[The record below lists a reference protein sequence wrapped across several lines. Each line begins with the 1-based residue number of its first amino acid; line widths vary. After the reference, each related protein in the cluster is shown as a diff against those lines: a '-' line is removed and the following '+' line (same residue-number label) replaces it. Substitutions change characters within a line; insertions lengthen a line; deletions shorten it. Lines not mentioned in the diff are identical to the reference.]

1 MSTRDWR
8 VPVGIAGVVVAA
20 LAGGGFLLHRAESGV
35 NKVALANEPK
45 GVTVVEA
52 RGTTYRESRRY
63 VGTLEAWLSAKVG
76 PQLASGYVDTV
87 LVRPGA
93 LVKRG
98 DVIATLDCRN
108 ASTANQA
115 VAMQARALE
124 QRQKASAREAAR
136 MNELLDGGYASAN
149 EVDQKQANVAAN
161 EAQMQALLAQAAG
174 KSLEVNDCVLRAPF
188 DGEIAARLVDPGSFV
203 RPGAAIVHLV
213 DRSVVRLS
221 ADVPESDFDAVAP
234 KTPITMKLLSTGKSV
249 TGEVARRAPTADPST
264 RTVHFEVDVPNKD
277 HEIPVNTTAEVHV
290 DVGAAVPATEIPLLA
305 ARIKGKTATLFVVES
320 SVAKKETA
328 VVLGERGGS
337 LFVKPELKPGTHV
350 VTQGRALLANNDK
363 VAAKLE
369 SPPPKA
375 PEKAPEPA
383 DPAIRP
389 ASHRDE
395 GKGALVR

>member
-1 MSTRDWR
+1 MSTRDRR
-8 VPVGIAGVVVAA
+8 VPIGISLVVVLA
-20 LAGGGFLLHRAESGV
+20 LGGGGLLLHRAESGV
-35 NKVALANEPK
+35 NKVALADEPK

-52 RGTTYRESRRY
+52 RAATYRESRRY

-124 QRQKASAREAAR
+124 QRQKASAREVAR
-136 MNELLDGGYASAN
+136 MNELLDGGYASPN

-188 DGEIAARLVDPGSFV
+188 DGEVAARLADPGSFI
-203 RPGAAIVHLV
+203 RPGSAIVHLV
-213 DRSVVRLS
+213 DRSMVRLS
-221 ADVPESDFDAVAP
+221 ADVPESDFEAVAP
-234 KTPITMKLLSTGKSV
+234 KTAVKMKLLSTGREIV
-249 TGEVARRAPTADPST
+249 GEVARRAPAADPST
-264 RTVHFEVDVPNKD
+264 RTVHFEVDIPNKE
-277 HEIPVNTTAEVHV
+277 HEIPVNTTADIRV
-290 DVGAAVPATEIPLLA
+290 DVGEPTPATEIPLLS
-305 ARIKGKTATLFVVES
+305 ARIKGKSATLFVVEGA
-320 SVAKKETA
+320 VAKKQTA
-328 VVLGERGGS
+328 SVLGERGGS
-337 LFVKPELKPGTHV
+337 LFVKPDLKPGAHV

-369 SPPPKA
+369 KPAAPDAPPP
-375 PEKAPEPA
+375 PVEKA
-383 DPAIRP
+383 
-389 ASHRDE
+389 SGTH
-395 GKGALVR
+395 VR

>member
-1 MSTRDWR
+1 MSGTSDKR
-8 VPVGIAGVVVAA
+8 VPIGIAAVVVLV

-35 NKVALANEPK
+35 NKVALADEPK

-52 RGTTYRESRRY
+52 RETTYRESRRY
-63 VGTLEAWLSAKVG
+63 VGTLEAWLSAKIG

-93 LVKRG
+93 FVKRG

-136 MNELLDGGYASAN
+136 MNELLDGGYASPN
-149 EVDQKQANVAAN
+149 EVEQKQANVAAN

-188 DGEIAARLVDPGSFV
+188 DGEIAARLADPGSFV
-203 RPGAAIVHLV
+203 RPGTAIVHLV

-221 ADVPESDFDAVAP
+221 ADVPESDFDAVSP

-249 TGEVARRAPTADPST
+249 AGEVARRAPAADPST
-264 RTVHFEVDVPNKD
+264 RTVHFEVDIPNKE
-277 HEIPVNTTAEVHV
+277 HEIPVNTTAEIHV
-290 DVGAAVPATEIPLLA
+290 DVGSPVQAVQIPLLA
-305 ARIKGKTATLFVVES
+305 ARIKGKSATVFVVEG
-320 SVAKKETA
+320 SVAKRQTA
-328 VVLGERGGS
+328 SVLGERGGT
-337 LFVKPELKPGTHV
+337 LFVKPDLKPGTHV

-369 SPPPKA
+369 QPAETPGEKPTDKPA
-375 PEKAPEPA
+375 DKPAEKAA
-383 DPAIRP
+383 
-389 ASHRDE
+389 
-395 GKGALVR
+395 GAHVR